1 MDLNLID
8 KLTLLALDD
17 DKGTFITSPLYFT
30 YSIAGAILLEL
41 NLRNK
46 IEILNKKVIV
56 KSKSRIGE
64 PLLDKFLEHILN
76 SRKQRS
82 LQHWVQSFGNKE
94 REIKK
99 ETLNKLMSKGILT
112 KKEDK
117 FLWVIPNN
125 KYPTKN
131 TIPENDLRRRLES
144 VLEQGKTPEV
154 EEVMLLSLIET
165 CNLTR
170 GVFGKEKAKLY
181 KKKIN
186 SLVDSALN
194 SNQISA
200 TVKEVHQIIMAM
212 LIVLMTTPV
221 IVTAS

>member
-1 MDLNLID
+1 
-8 KLTLLALDD
+8 
-17 DKGTFITSPLYFT
+17 
-30 YSIAGAILLEL
+30 
-41 NLRNK
+41 
-46 IEILNKKVIV
+46 
-56 KSKSRIGE
+56 
-64 PLLDKFLEHILN
+64 
-76 SRKQRS
+76 
-82 LQHWVQSFGNKE
+82 
-94 REIKK
+94 
-99 ETLNKLMSKGILT
+99 MSNGILT

-144 VLEQGKTPEV
+144 ILEQDKIPEV
-154 EEVMLLSLIET
+154 EEIMLLSLIET

-181 KKKIN
+181 KKKIKT
-186 SLVDSALN
+186 LVDSALS
-194 SNQISA
+194 SNLIST

-221 IVTAS
+221 IITAS